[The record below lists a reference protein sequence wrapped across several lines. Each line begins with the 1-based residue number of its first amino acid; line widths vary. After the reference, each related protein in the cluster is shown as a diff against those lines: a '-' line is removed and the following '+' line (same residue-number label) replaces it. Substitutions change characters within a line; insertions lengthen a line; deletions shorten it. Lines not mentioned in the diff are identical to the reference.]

1 MRSLVPVFAS
11 ILLLGLAVLS
21 AGCST
26 AQFGDVWY
34 ENGSLSLTIQN
45 DGEPR
50 QIGVQVTVFDLSN
63 FRQVELGKYVQAIDL
78 KAGTN
83 VYQFPVVLSSGP
95 YKLWLYSMEEG
106 ERTGCQI
113 KNIDVLS

>member
-1 MRSLVPVFAS
+1 MRSLVPVFVS
-11 ILLLGLAVLS
+11 ILLLVVAVFS

-34 ENGSLSLTIQN
+34 ENGSLSLEIQN
-45 DGEPR
+45 DGESR
-50 QIGVQVTVFDLSN
+50 QIGVQVTVFDLAN

-83 VYQFPVVLSSGP
+83 VYQFPIALSPGP

-113 KNIDVLS
+113 KNIDVLA